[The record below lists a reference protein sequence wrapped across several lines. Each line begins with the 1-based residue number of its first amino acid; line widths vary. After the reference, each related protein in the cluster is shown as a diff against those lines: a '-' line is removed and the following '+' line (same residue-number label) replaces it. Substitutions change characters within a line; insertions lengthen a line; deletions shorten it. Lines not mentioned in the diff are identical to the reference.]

1 MKVYLKG
8 VDAIGPGFSSRDEL
22 GILLSSGTMPDLE
35 SVPHPQGNMLPG
47 AERRRASPTVKL
59 AVEVA
64 RQAMLS
70 SGLNAQEL
78 ALVFASS
85 NGDTDTIH
93 QICEALAT
101 RERLVSPTR
110 FHNSVHNAAAGYWSI
125 ASGSMQPSTSLC
137 AWNGSFSAAL
147 LEASAQCLTEGTP
160 VLLAAFDT
168 PFPFPLQEVTPARKP
183 FGVAMV
189 LDSNPES
196 SIAAFSIEFSGNDPD
211 SLSGWEA
218 LRLDSSAA
226 RALPL
231 LAALAKGG
239 EVVLEYLAD
248 LSLKVGVTPGA
259 FAAGEAAGA
268 AGIRSPG
275 GCA

>member
-8 VDAIGPGFSSRDEL
+8 IGAIGPGFENLDALAGSL
-22 GILLSSGTMPDLE
+22 QSGSMPDFE
-35 SVPHPQGNMLPG
+35 SFPRPQGNMLPG

-64 RQAMLS
+64 SQALLS
-70 SGLNAQEL
+70 SGLNAQDL

-93 QICEALAT
+93 QICETLAT
-101 RERLVSPTR
+101 SERFVSPTR

-125 ASGSMQPSTSLC
+125 ASGSMQPSSSLC

-147 LEASAQCLTEGTP
+147 LEASGQCLAEGIP

-168 PFPFPLQEVTPARKP
+168 PFPFPLQEFTPAGKP

-189 LDSNPES
+189 LDRNPEN
-196 SIAAFSIEFSGNDPD
+196 SIATLSIELCGEDPD

-218 LRLDSSAA
+218 MRSDSSAA
-226 RALPL
+226 RAVPL

-239 EVVLEYLAD
+239 EVVLEYLED
-248 LSLKVGVTPGA
+248 LSLKVGVTPCA
-259 FAAGEAAGA
+259 FATAAAAGA
-268 AGIRSPG
+268 AGTRSPG